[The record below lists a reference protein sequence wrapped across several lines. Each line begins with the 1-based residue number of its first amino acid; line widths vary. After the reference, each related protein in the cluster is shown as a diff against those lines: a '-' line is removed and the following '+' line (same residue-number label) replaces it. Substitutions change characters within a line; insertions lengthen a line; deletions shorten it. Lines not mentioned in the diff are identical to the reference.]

1 MVSRVPTNKDT
12 GGNRMV
18 VRAFRTAGMLV
29 GCAAV
34 IASIASPA
42 AATPPRSQ
50 AEARITIA
58 GNVPAWASPAAK
70 VADANRGVQREIRVA
85 LGLRSQQQ
93 AEHLARQIATP
104 GSPRYRRPLS
114 SAEFLG
120 RFAPTSRMVDQVSAW
135 LRGQGLQV
143 VDVAGN
149 RHFVTAR
156 GPVERLE
163 VAFGTRLGSFRVGGR
178 VLTAPRSAVSVPAAA
193 CRCITAVL
201 GLDDQEHT
209 ANSASTVRPL
219 APAGQPGG
227 PAPDGQ
233 NWSIPAG
240 AHATQPAAAAA
251 TPGELCSR
259 FWGEFNARVP
269 QKYPDGQQGNLICG
283 YTPAQ
288 LRGIYGVSA
297 AQTGA
302 DQVVALTGNF
312 NSPTAAADANRWAR
326 EVGAAPL
333 GAGQYE
339 TVLPAGGGDPNP
351 QCDREPWISEQAMD
365 IEAVHS
371 IAPAARIIWYSAEGC
386 SALPALNTAVAQN
399 RASIIS
405 SSWNLT
411 AGENGLT
418 PAFRDQLEAITIQ
431 AAIQGQALLFSS
443 GDLGDNSRGA
453 GRVNPMYPSTNP
465 WVTAVGGT
473 AVGVDGA
480 GRVAFQA
487 GWADSGNTLINEA
500 WVPQSDADGPFAGGA
515 SGGVS
520 TLYEA
525 PEYQIGVV
533 PAAIARGKRAFPDIA
548 ALADGYTGMMIGYT
562 STAQGWVL
570 GGGGGTSL
578 ASPVL
583 AGLVAN
589 AQRAHGST
597 RFGFLNPALYALG
610 RSAVTDVTPQ
620 RIGIWTPGMGAPS
633 GVTVP
638 TEPGNYLLDVDGKP
652 QTLQA
657 AAGWDPVT
665 GIGTPA
671 AGFVA
676 ALGS

>member
-1 MVSRVPTNKDT
+1 
-12 GGNRMV
+12 
-18 VRAFRTAGMLV
+18 MLV

-34 IASIASPA
+34 IVSIASPG
-42 AATPPRSQ
+42 AATPRSQ

-58 GNVPAWASPAAK
+58 GNVPAWARPAAM
-70 VADANRGVQREIRVA
+70 VADANRGEQREIRVA
-85 LGLRSQQQ
+85 LGLRNQQQ
-93 AEHLARQIATP
+93 AEQLAGQIATA

-114 SAEFLG
+114 SVEFLD
-120 RFAPTSRMVDQVSAW
+120 RFAPTGRMVDQVSAW

-143 VDVAGN
+143 VDVAEN

-163 VAFGTRLGSFRVGGR
+163 VAFGTRLGSFRVSGR
-178 VLTAPRSAVSVPAAA
+178 VLTAPQSAVSVPTSV
-193 CRCITAVL
+193 CHCITAVL

-219 APAGQPGG
+219 APTGQPGG
-227 PAPDGQ
+227 PAPDGRK
-233 NWSIPAG
+233 WSTPAG
-240 AHATQPAAAAA
+240 APSAERRPTRPAAAAA
-251 TPGELCSR
+251 TPGEFCSR

-269 QKYPDGQQGNLICG
+269 QKYSDGQQGNLICG
-283 YTPAQ
+283 YTPTQ
-288 LRGIYGVSA
+288 LRGIYGLSA

-302 DQVVALTGNF
+302 NQVVALTGNF
-312 NSPTAAADANRWAR
+312 NSPSAAADADRWAR
-326 EVGAAPL
+326 QVGAAPL
-333 GAGQYE
+333 AGGQYE
-339 TVLPAGGGDPNP
+339 TVLPAGGGDPNLP
-351 QCDREPWISEQAMD
+351 CDREPWISEQAMD

-443 GDLGDNSRGA
+443 GDLGDNSRGS
-453 GRVNPMYPSTNP
+453 GQVNPMYPSTNP

-473 AVGVDGA
+473 TVGVDSA

-487 GWADSGNTLINEA
+487 GWADSGNTLTNGA

-520 TLYEA
+520 TLYDA
-525 PEYQIGVV
+525 PDYQTGVV
-533 PAAIARGKRAFPDIA
+533 PVAIARGKRAFPDIA
-548 ALADGYTGMMIGYT
+548 ALADGYTGMLIGYT

-589 AQRAHGST
+589 AQQAHGST

-620 RIGIWTPGMGAPS
+620 RIGIWTPGMGAPG

-638 TEPGNYLLDVDGKP
+638 TEPGNYLLDVDSKP
-652 QTLQA
+652 QTLKTA
-657 AAGWDPVT
+657 PGWDPVT
-665 GIGTPA
+665 GLGTPT
-671 AGFVA
+671 AGFVT